1 MTPPVH
7 PPAEASTGP
16 PPVFLCGHR
25 KSGTTLFR
33 DLMDGHRDLAV
44 YPVDLALLYAY
55 FPAFLS
61 TEPDPAARR
70 ARLRRILFEDLA
82 ARLADTQAAGD
93 FDVAGL
99 EAAFFDGL
107 EDRDLAHPEVL
118 IARLMAAFRRV
129 RSGPRPRFDAIK
141 ETSIEI
147 YASEIMG
154 WFPEARFIQIMRDPR
169 DNFAALAAGV
179 DKHYARLGED
189 RKATLASLLQRAQ
202 LGFRFGRLN
211 AEAFGSDRYLMLRF
225 EDIVQD
231 TEQVMRQVCAFLEI
245 DFDPIVLT
253 PTLLGFDA
261 QGNTY
266 ENFRTRGVDARN
278 IGRWRERI
286 EPDEAK
292 IIEFFMAD
300 EMAAFGYEPEFPAAA
315 RAAATAEF
323 YKWFNYRYFYRDRF
337 VPYGTVPDGSV
348 RDRAGQEPA
357 P

>member
-1 MTPPVH
+1 MTAPVRPPI
-7 PPAEASTGP
+7 
-16 PPVFLCGHR
+16 VFLCGHR

-33 DLMDGHRDLAV
+33 DLMDGHPDLSV

-61 TEPDPAARR
+61 TEQEPTARR
-70 ARLRRILFEDLA
+70 ARLRRVLFEDLT
-82 ARLADTQAAGD
+82 ARLSDTQAARAY
-93 FDVAGL
+93 DVAGL
-99 EAAFFDGL
+99 ETAFFDGL
-107 EDRDLAHPEVL
+107 EDRDLGRPEAL
-118 IARLMAAFRRV
+118 IARLMAAFRRQ
-129 RSGPRPRFDAIK
+129 RAASPPRFDVVK

-147 YASEIMG
+147 YASEILG
-154 WFPEARFIQIMRDPR
+154 WFPDARFIQIVRDPR

-189 RKATLASLLQRAQ
+189 RKATLASLLQRAR
-202 LGFRFGRLN
+202 LGLRFGAIN
-211 AEAFGSDRYLMLRF
+211 AEAFGAGSYLVLRF

-231 TEQVMRQVCAFLEI
+231 TERVMRQVCTFLGI
-245 DFDPIVLT
+245 DFDPVVTT

-266 ENFRTRGVDARN
+266 ENFQMTGVDARN
-278 IGRWRERI
+278 VGRWRERI

-300 EMAAFGYEPEFPAAA
+300 EMSAFGYEFEFPAAE

-323 YKWFNYRYFYRDRF
+323 YKWFNYRYFYKDRF
-337 VPYGTVPDGSV
+337 
-348 RDRAGQEPA
+348 AQEPA
-357 P
+357 A